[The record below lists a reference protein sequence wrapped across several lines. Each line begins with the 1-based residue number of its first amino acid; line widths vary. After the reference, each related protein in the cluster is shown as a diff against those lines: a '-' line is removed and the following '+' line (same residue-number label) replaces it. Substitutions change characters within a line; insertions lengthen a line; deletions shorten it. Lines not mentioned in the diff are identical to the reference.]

1 MKEYI
6 PKEKMSKKA
15 QKEINNQRRQTWTTD
30 PRPRIV
36 ESRKIYNRKRKTSG
50 ESREYSCSEG
60 LFLSKYRT
68 DINVSGFPIK
78 AVAAEKGSLCKTRG
92 LSCGIQLPLSSM

>member
-15 QKEINNQRRQTWTTD
+15 QKEINNLRRQTWATD

-50 ESREYSCSEG
+50 ESREYSCSG
-60 LFLSKYRT
+60 VFY
-68 DINVSGFPIK
+68 
-78 AVAAEKGSLCKTRG
+78 
-92 LSCGIQLPLSSM
+92 